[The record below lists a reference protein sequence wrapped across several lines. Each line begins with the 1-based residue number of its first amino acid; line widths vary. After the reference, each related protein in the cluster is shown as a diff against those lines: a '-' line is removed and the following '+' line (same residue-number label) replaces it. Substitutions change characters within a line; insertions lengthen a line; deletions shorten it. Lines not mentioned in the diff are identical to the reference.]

1 MIAGPSAI
9 LMKKCGC
16 CEPVSTPA
24 LIPKRGDLL
33 IQSHPEID
41 RAAQITSRDQL
52 VAFLA
57 AGARPRDG
65 WGIGAE
71 MEKLVLDARTGE
83 AAAFSRVE
91 ALLTRLATSGEWQEL
106 RENGRLI
113 SLKGPDSSITL
124 EPGGQIELSGQLC
137 ADLFCNGKDFAS
149 YVSRVVAAGEDLGLL
164 LLGLGTQPFTPLE
177 LIEWAPK
184 GRYDIMGPY
193 MLRTGDMGQRMM
205 KQSAGL
211 QVNLDFGDEA
221 DCMRKL
227 RLSQAL
233 APLLYALFA
242 NSPIMEG
249 KPTGFLTT
257 RGEIWS
263 RTDPDRTGLLPFLD
277 REDAGFIDYV
287 EYALDVPMYFIKRND
302 RFIDM
307 TGRRFTFRD
316 YLTEGFPNETAT
328 VGDWDLHL
336 STLFPEVRLRPQ
348 IEVRSADS
356 LPPHLTLTVAALLK
370 GLMYDAT
377 AFEAA
382 WELCRPD
389 SLGQL
394 RETCR
399 TAWRLGLKTP
409 WRDGTLQDLA
419 RTCLELARGGL
430 DRQQRRRHCQ
440 SLSESVFLEGL
451 SDLVDRGETLAEQ
464 LLRNW
469 QGERQDKLRA
479 LKAHCGFD
487 ASSAAAA
494 LPDCADTQSQP
505 VN

>member
-1 MIAGPSAI
+1 M
-9 LMKKCGC
+9 
-16 CEPVSTPA
+16 
-24 LIPKRGDLL
+24 
-33 IQSHPEID
+33 QSRPEID
-41 RAAQITSRDQL
+41 RAEKITSRAQL

-57 AGARPRDG
+57 SGGRPRDA

-83 AAAFSRVE
+83 CAEFSRIE
-91 ALLTRLATSGEWQEL
+91 ALLTKLATSGEW
-106 RENGRLI
+106 REVRESGRLI
-113 SLKGPDSSITL
+113 GLKGPDSSITL

-137 ADLFCNGKDFAS
+137 ADLFCNGRDFAR
-149 YVSRVVAAGEDLGLL
+149 YVSRVVAASKDLGLL

-177 LIEWAPK
+177 KIEWAPK

-211 QVNLDFGDEA
+211 QVNLDFSDEA

-227 RLSQAL
+227 RLAQAL

-242 NSPIMEG
+242 NSPVMEG

-277 REDAGFIDYV
+277 KDDAGFDDYV
-287 EYALDVPMYFIKRND
+287 EYALDVPMYFISRD
-302 RFIDM
+302 GRFIDL
-307 TGRRFTFRD
+307 TGRRFRFRD
-316 YLTEGFPNETAT
+316 FMAEGFQGHTAT
-328 VGDWDLHL
+328 LGDWDLHL

-348 IEVRSADS
+348 IEVRCADS
-356 LPPHLTLTVAALLK
+356 LPPHLTLTVAALIK

-377 AFEAA
+377 AFDAA
-382 WELCRPD
+382 WDLCRPD
-389 SLGQL
+389 SLEQL
-394 RETCR
+394 RGTCR
-399 TAWRLGLKTP
+399 SAWRQGLKTP
-409 WRDGTLQDLA
+409 WRSGTLQDLA
-419 RTCLELARGGL
+419 RTCLSLAREGL

-440 SLSESVFLEGL
+440 TLSESIFLNGL
-451 SDLVDRGETLAEQ
+451 DDMVERGETLAEQ

-469 QGERQDKLRA
+469 RGDRQEKLQT
-479 LKAHCGFD
+479 LISHCGFND
-487 ASSAAAA
+487 GSAAAS
-494 LPDCADTQSQP
+494 LHGCAET
-505 VN
+505 